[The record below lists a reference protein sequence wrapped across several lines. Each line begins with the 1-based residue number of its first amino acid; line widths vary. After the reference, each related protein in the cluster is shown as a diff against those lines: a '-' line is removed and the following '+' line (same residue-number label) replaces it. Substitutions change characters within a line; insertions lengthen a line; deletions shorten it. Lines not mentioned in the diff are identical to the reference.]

1 MRAVRPCNQ
10 KNLMYNTPI
19 EFFTLYI
26 IYYICYEFV
35 SFLKFRK
42 KISPDSEKSKDE
54 PQDIVCFTVL
64 FRPFS
69 NKLWVK
75 IYL

>member
-19 EFFTLYI
+19 EFFTPYI

-42 KISPDSEKSKDE
+42 KISPDSGKSKDK
-54 PQDIVCFTVL
+54 PQDIVCF
-64 FRPFS
+64 PSHICPIS
-69 NKLWVK
+69 NKLWMK
-75 IYL
+75 FYL